1 MTNGTASEYYH
12 AQTNNLN
19 KDLIANEKEF
29 HRHEMY
35 SPPNRHQNN
44 ASSSINNVGHFGR
57 DEAAKAS
64 ADPINGHAQR
74 VLPQNGVSNY
84 QTSRVPVN
92 STSPEASK
100 ALAGSL
106 GELAD

>member
-1 MTNGTASEYYH
+1 MTNGTASEYHH

-35 SPPNRHQNN
+35 SPPNRHQTN
-44 ASSSINNVGHFGR
+44 ASSSINNLDHYGR
-57 DEAAKAS
+57 GEAVNAS
-64 ADPINGHAQR
+64 ADAINGHAKR
-74 VLPQNGVSNY
+74 VLPQNGVSNF
-84 QTSRVPVN
+84 QTPGVPGN

-100 ALAGSL
+100 ALAGS
-106 GELAD
+106 